1 MTEGGKNPK
10 CFMQIVRKK
19 EEEKMITESTTW
31 LLLYRR
37 VHRQKAVITYI
48 LHIEI
53 QNTLVI

>member
-1 MTEGGKNPK
+1 
-10 CFMQIVRKK
+10 MQIVRKK